1 VAPARSRQ
9 SSRTAAHRSVSD
21 RTDVVL
27 RSGGTPI
34 SITSRVLRWRR
45 RIAVSA
51 RCRCLVHRSL
61 LQPQTP
67 PQAPSACSPRL
78 ITSRP
83 RERPSHSHSKSNALH
98 ARPRAREQG
107 PRPDL
112 ARPVLG
118 CGGLSLLDVAQPRS
132 TDPPVQEAENH
143 LALMDL
149 AAGLIAFKKAH
160 ARLKRRSACKLPLCS
175 PSERAPSVV
184 GADRYG
190 RATSAA
196 LSRTRTTAIPDKC
209 RREAAGSALASS
221 SPRRACAARP
231 PLCSHRREREPP
243 ESLFDATAWQSLTG

>member
-1 VAPARSRQ
+1 MAKTYRCICPVSMPCTSKPSTTPNAATSTLGMLSPADYEQ
-9 SSRTAAHRSVSD
+9 TQRTA
-21 RTDVVL
+21 
-27 RSGGTPI
+27 I
-34 SITSRVLRWRR
+34 SL
-45 RIAVSA
+45 
-51 RCRCLVHRSL
+51 SL
-61 LQPQTP
+61 
-67 PQAPSACSPRL
+67 
-78 ITSRP
+78 
-83 RERPSHSHSKSNALH
+83 KSNALH